1 MNELAEKI
9 FKALENMNEIEACAL
24 GGSRA
29 AGRADG
35 NSDYDVYLYLTGDIP
50 EEVRREA
57 FSEMCSV
64 MEIGNRFWEYEDN
77 LILTDG
83 TPMDI
88 IYRSLDD
95 FSEGIS
101 RVCDEFA
108 PGNGYT
114 TCMWHNLLNSRIVFD
129 RSGRYT
135 ALQKKYDIPYPEKLA
150 DNIIS
155 RNMQLLADSLP
166 CYPDQIKKA
175 ALRSDINSVNHRTAE
190 FMASYFDVIF
200 ALNKKTHPGEKKLVS
215 ICLAECGILPAD
227 FENNISELFKSIGT
241 APEKTSKIAAVMAD
255 ELKKTV
261 NARAMQ

>member
-1 MNELAEKI
+1 MSKLAEEI
-9 FKALENMNEIEACAL
+9 FKALENMSEIEACAL

-35 NSDYDVYLYLTGDIP
+35 NSDYDVYLYVTGEIP
-50 EEVRREA
+50 EKVRSEA
-57 FSEMCSV
+57 FSGMCSV

-77 LILTDG
+77 LILSDG

-88 IYRSLDD
+88 IYRNLDD
-95 FSEGIS
+95 FAEGIS

-135 ALQKKYDIPYPEKLA
+135 ALQKKYDIPYPERLA
-150 DNIIS
+150 ENIIS
-155 RNMQLLADSLP
+155 RNMRLLKDSLP
-166 CYPDQIKKA
+166 NYPDQIKKA
-175 ALRSDINSVNHRTAE
+175 ALRGDINSVNHRTAE

-200 ALNKKTHPGEKKLVS
+200 ALNRKTHPGEKKLVNIS
-215 ICLAECGILPAD
+215 LAECGILPAD
-227 FENNISELFKSIGT
+227 FENNIHELFKSISNS
-241 APEKTSKIAAVMAD
+241 PEKTAGIAAAMAD

-261 NARAMQ
+261 NEQAMQ